1 MIIIGPNLSLF
12 IEYRFKEYFL
22 SNTGYGVFSHRK
34 HSTFCFLTK
43 KTFTKTFFA
52 FLLLLNF
59 YFCPSEIFFS
69 SHLWDMEEKKRILI
83 GKIIKMI
90 ILRHMY
96 KQCLYRFKYN

>member
-59 YFCPSEIFFS
+59 YFCPSEIFFQS
-69 SHLWDMEEKKRILI
+69 SVGYGRKKMNFNRQNN
-83 GKIIKMI
+83 KND
-90 ILRHMY
+90 Y
-96 KQCLYRFKYN
+96 FKTHVQIMSI